1 MFKSARLKLTGWYLL
16 IIMLISISFSA
27 AIYFRV
33 SQELEIS
40 FRRAEIRQ
48 QARELGI
55 PLPRRWPIGQEDLD
69 SRLQNSESRF
79 FLAEDLEA
87 AKRHVAFNLLIIN
100 SAILALSAGAGYFL
114 AGKTLRPIETA
125 LEEQKRFVADASH
138 ELRTP
143 LTSLKTSLEVALRDK
158 KMSAIQARKLLQ
170 SNLEDAN
177 NLKSL
182 TDKLLSLA
190 RYQSNGKSCHFEKH
204 NLAAIIR
211 AAYHKILPLAKKKGV
226 EIELQ
231 VEDILIEAD
240 QTSLEEMVL
249 IFLDNGVKYT
259 VKGGKIK
266 LTTRAEVNH
275 ISMEIKDTGV
285 GITEKDLPYIFERFY
300 RADLS
305 RAKEETSGFGLGLAL
320 AEKII
325 EIHKG
330 VVSVSSVLGKGTT
343 FTIKLPLKHYGVK

>member
-1 MFKSARLKLTGWYLL
+1 MFKSARFKLTAWYLL
-16 IIMLISISFSA
+16 IIILISIFFSA

-33 SQELEIS
+33 SQELEIG

-48 QARELGI
+48 RAGELGI
-55 PLPRRWPIGQEDLD
+55 PLPGRWPIGGEDLD
-69 SRLQNSESRF
+69 PRLQNEGPRF

-87 AKRHVAFNLLIIN
+87 AKRHVAFNLLIIDI
-100 SAILALSAGAGYFL
+100 AILVISAGAGYFL

-158 KMSAIQARKLLQ
+158 KMSAMQAKKLLQ
-170 SNLEDAN
+170 SNLEDAD

-190 RYQSNGKSCHFEKH
+190 RYQSNGKSRHFEKH
-204 NLAAIIR
+204 NLAAIIQT
-211 AAYHKILPLAKKKGV
+211 AYDKILPLAKKKGV
-226 EIELQ
+226 EIELH
-231 VEDILIEAD
+231 VEDTLIEAD

-266 LTTRAEVNH
+266 LTTRTGGGYV
-275 ISMEIKDTGV
+275 SMEIEDTGV
-285 GITEKDLPYIFERFY
+285 GIAEKDIPYIFERFY
-300 RADLS
+300 RADSS
-305 RAKEETSGFGLGLAL
+305 RVKEETSGFGLGLAL
-320 AEKII
+320 AKKII

-343 FTIKLPLKHYGVK
+343 FTIKLPLKH